1 MNILHVIEDYSAK
14 SGGLRTVL
22 SDLNSRLN
30 TQDGVNSFVISSQKE
45 DQDNIFLVSNS
56 ERNPWQYSR
65 NWKVEIE
72 ALIKNKNVNIIHI
85 HGVWMYPQFIAA
97 KIALSNKI
105 PFILSPHGMFEP
117 WLWTKGR
124 FKKTVYFNLIVR
136 RLFTKASIIH
146 SITDDENLNLKLLF
160 QHTRLLS
167 IPNLIEFENIKAW
180 KRTVTTDYIL
190 YLGRLDEKKG
200 IDMLIRSFAKLKINK
215 KVHLKIAGGFNNYKL
230 KLDQLI
236 NSLGIQKKVQFLGM
250 VTGDEKKRLY
260 KESLV
265 FVAPSHSEVVGMVNL
280 EAASMATPV
289 ITTFQTGLKRSW
301 TSNGGILINPNEKEL
316 ITALKKV
323 LSWSKSQRDENG
335 KKLYDFV
342 KKEYSWEL
350 KLNDWLKLYSSV
362 K

>member
-22 SDLNSRLN
+22 SDLNYRLN
-30 TQDGVNSFVISSQKE
+30 TQEGVNSFIISSQKE
-45 DQDNIFLVSNS
+45 DQDNIFFLSNS
-56 ERNPWQYSR
+56 ERIPWQYSR
-65 NWKVEIE
+65 NWKVKIE
-72 ALIKNKNVNIIHI
+72 ALIQKNNVNIIHI

-97 KIALSNKI
+97 KIALRNKI
-105 PFILSPHGMFEP
+105 PFIVSPHGMFEP

-124 FKKTVYFNLIVR
+124 LKKIVYFNIISR
-136 RLFTKASIIH
+136 PLFSKASIIH
-146 SITDDENLNLKLLF
+146 SITDDENTNLKLIF
-160 QHTRLLS
+160 PHSRVST
-167 IPNLIEFENIKAW
+167 IPNLIEFKNFNTDNYIKE
-180 KRTVTTDYIL
+180 KDYIL
-190 YLGRLDEKKG
+190 YLGRLDKKKG
-200 IDMLIRSFAKLKINK
+200 IDILIRSFAKSKKNQ
-215 KVHLKIAGGFNNYKL
+215 KVHLKIAGAFNNYKL
-230 KLDQLI
+230 KLDKLI
-236 NSLGIQKKVQFLGM
+236 KNLGVQDNVHFLGM
-250 VTGDEKKRLY
+250 VNGDEKKRLY

-289 ITTFQTGLKRSW
+289 ITTFQTGLKRDW
-301 TSNGGILINPNEKEL
+301 ASNGGILINPNEKEL
-316 ITALKKV
+316 ITALRKV